1 MLIQNLCASEH
12 KHTFFFSVLGLGLVV
27 VCLSE
32 FLGINFTGSDRMRQ
46 MTPW

>member
-1 MLIQNLCASEH
+1 MLIQNLCASER
-12 KHTFFFSVLGLGLVV
+12 KQTFFSVLGLGLVV